1 MTEVR
6 RIAIIVIS
14 IIAAVILSY
23 GVWQLVRTTIA
34 KPADVRVLDF
44 NAEQTSGIIFVF
56 YFVVSGHVIN
66 DGGSNSNLVQLQLV
80 ITSNQTGNILYQTTF
95 SPMPAILAPNE
106 EGTFSQP
113 FSTDDLGGYT
123 GKFQY
128 SVRVLSS

>member
-1 MTEVR
+1 MAEVR

-14 IIAAVILSY
+14 IIAVVMISY
-23 GVWQLVRTTIA
+23 GVWQTIA

-44 NAEQTSGIIFVF
+44 NAEQTSGVIFVF
-56 YFVVSGHVIN
+56 HFVVSGHVIN
-66 DGGSNSNLVQLQLV
+66 DGGSNSNPVQLQLV
-80 ITSNQTGNILYQTTF
+80 VTSNQTGNILYQTTF